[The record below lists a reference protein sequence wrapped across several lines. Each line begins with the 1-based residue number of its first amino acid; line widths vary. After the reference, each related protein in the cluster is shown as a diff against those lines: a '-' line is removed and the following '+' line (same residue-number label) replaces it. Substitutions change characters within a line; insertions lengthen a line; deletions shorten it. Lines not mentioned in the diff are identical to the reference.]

1 MMAPSPRSFRFGVNL
16 LKADDR
22 AQWLAKCALAE
33 RLGYDVILVPDHLG
47 MPAPFPALVA
57 AASVTQ
63 RARLGTFVLNAAFY
77 NPTVLARDVAA
88 TDQLTGGRL
97 ELGLGT
103 GYVREEF
110 DAAGLR
116 FGSGGERIDHLT
128 ATVDRL
134 RELLADTEHQPAP
147 LQHPVPLLL
156 GGNGDRMLR
165 LAARSAD
172 IVGFTGAATDSA
184 GRLSLV
190 SSETLTER
198 VEFTRAAA
206 GQRAAE
212 LELNVLVQTVEITEE
227 PDSVAQRLHRF
238 APNLTLAEFEA
249 LPTVLFGTQE
259 QIAEKLRAHREHYG
273 FSYITVLEDAMEPFA
288 KVIELLR

>member
-1 MMAPSPRSFRFGVNL
+1 MTAARAFRFGVNL
-16 LKADDR
+16 LGVGDR
-22 AQWLAKCALAE
+22 ERWLAKCANAE

-63 RARLGTFVLNAAFY
+63 RPRLGTFVLNAAFY
-77 NPTVLARDVAA
+77 NPTLLARDVAA

-103 GYVREEF
+103 GYVRDEF

-116 FGSGGERIDHLT
+116 YGSGGERIEHLT
-128 ATVDRL
+128 ATVGRL
-134 RELLADTEHQPAP
+134 RELLADPEHQPAP
-147 LQHPVPLLL
+147 AQHPVPFLL

-165 LAARSAD
+165 LAARTAD
-172 IVGFTGAATDSA
+172 IVGFTGATSDSA

-190 SSETLTER
+190 SPVTLAER

-206 GQRAAE
+206 GQRAGE
-212 LELNVLVQTVEITEE
+212 LEFNVLVQAVEVTEG
-227 PDSVAQRLHRF
+227 PDATAQRLRQF
-238 APNLTLAEFEA
+238 APNLTLEEFEA
-249 LPTVLFGTQE
+249 LPTVLSGTAD
-259 QIAEKLRAHREHYG
+259 QIAGKLRAHRERYG